1 MDTSIEFEASPQTGS
16 NVDNDSTVTID
27 LEDDSNVSA
36 CR

>member
-1 MDTSIEFEASPQTGS
+1 MDTSIELEASPQT
-16 NVDNDSTVTID
+16 DNNSDKDSTVTID

>member
-1 MDTSIEFEASPQTGS
+1 MDTSMEFEASPQTGN
-16 NVDNDSTVTID
+16 NVDKDSTVTID

>member
-1 MDTSIEFEASPQTGS
+1 MDGSIELEASPQTGS
-16 NVDNDSTVTID
+16 NVDKDSTVTID